1 MKGKYYWV
9 KIIRN
14 LLILFKYE
22 TAIDDLIIPSQNN
35 TNIDLLIDTLIFVL
49 TNTYNI
55 KNINI
60 ETSFKRENI
69 IQFATSMNELVL
81 NYSKNAL
88 MNAKKEINS
97 DVLTLNNISNYF
109 KQIEM
114 KRSDENFFLKYW

>member
-1 MKGKYYWV
+1 M
-9 KIIRN
+9 
-14 LLILFKYE
+14 
-22 TAIDDLIIPSQNN
+22 IIPSQNN

-114 KRSDENFFLKYW
+114 KRSDENFFLKY

>member
-1 MKGKYYWV
+1 LS

-81 NYSKNAL
+81 NYSKNAV

-97 DVLTLNNISNYF
+97 DVLTLNNVSNLSSGMLNGLGSG
-109 KQIEM
+109 KM
-114 KRSDENFFLKYW
+114 KGVPIGSLQL